1 MVFADSIPVRA
12 LLVYSSIESAFDIFF
27 AIYTVRAIYRQ
38 SWRCVMNKAHA
49 LLFALMMM
57 MEIQTMKRL
66 LNRLATG
73 KFTPQP
79 LP

>member
-1 MVFADSIPVRA
+1 
-12 LLVYSSIESAFDIFF
+12 
-27 AIYTVRAIYRQ
+27 
-38 SWRCVMNKAHA
+38 MNKAHA